1 MECCVMYDG
10 NYNQQYLCA
19 MARSYLK
26 NMSAYEFSEWK
37 LKGFDHEF
45 LSDWSKRPRKNDTGR
60 D

>member
-1 MECCVMYDG
+1 MYDG